1 MNNSISIFGL
11 NITYYSICILL
22 AVIAVTFFTE
32 KEAHRLG
39 VKKDFIFNMLFW
51 SFVFGIL
58 GARLYYVVFN
68 FQEYIKDPIEI
79 IKIWNGGLAI
89 HGGLLAGVLTSYLY
103 CKKYNVRPLRMC
115 DLIVV
120 PLLLGQAIGRWGN
133 FFNQEAHG
141 AATTVAKLQSILV
154 PQFVIDG
161 MQIDGVYYFP
171 TFWFESIVCFVAFII
186 LCIARRSKYT
196 KVGSMTASYLMI
208 YGVLRFFIEIERTD
222 ALMIAGFKMAQI
234 VSIIMFIIGL
244 VLMMFISKKPKFD
257 DLYNDTT
264 NVDEIRF

>member
-1 MNNSISIFGL
+1 MDPYLHIFGL
-11 NITYYSICILL
+11 NIRFYSICVLL
-22 AVIAVTFFTE
+22 AVIAVAFFTE

-39 VKKDFIFNMLFW
+39 IKKEFVFNMLFW
-51 SFVFGIL
+51 AFIFGIL
-58 GARLYYVVFN
+58 GARIYYVIFN

-89 HGGLLAGVLTSYLY
+89 HGGLLAGVVTCYLY

-115 DLIVV
+115 DLIAV

-141 AATTVAKLQSILV
+141 AATTVAELKSLFI
-154 PQFVIDG
+154 PQFIIDG

-171 TFWFESIVCFVAFII
+171 TFFIESMVCLIAFII
-186 LCIARRSKYT
+186 LCIVRRGKYL

-234 VSIIMFIIGL
+234 VSVAMFIVGL
-244 VLMMFISKKPKFD
+244 VLMMYISRKPKFD
-257 DLYNDTT
+257 DLYNDRT

>member
-1 MNNSISIFGL
+1 MDPYLHILGF
-11 NITYYSICILL
+11 NIRLYSICILM

-39 VKKDFIFNMLFW
+39 VKKDFMFNMLFW
-51 SFVFGIL
+51 AFVFGIL
-58 GARLYYVVFN
+58 GARLYYVIFN
-68 FQEYIKDPIEI
+68 FQEYIHDPIEI

-103 CKKYNVRPLRMC
+103 CRRYNVRPLRMC
-115 DLIVV
+115 DLVAV

-141 AATTVAKLQSILV
+141 AATTASKLQSLFV

-161 MQIDGVYYFP
+161 MKIDGVYYFP
-171 TFWFESIVCFVAFII
+171 TFWFESIVCFTAFVI
-186 LCIARRSKYT
+186 LCIVRRSKYT

-234 VSIIMFIIGL
+234 VSVIMFIIGL

>member
-1 MNNSISIFGL
+1 MDPYLHIFNLNIRFYSIFV
-11 NITYYSICILL
+11 LL
-22 AVIAVTFFTE
+22 AVIAVAFFTE
-32 KEAHRLG
+32 REAGRLG
-39 VKKDFIFNMLFW
+39 IKKDFVFNMLFW
-51 SFVFGIL
+51 SFIFGIL
-58 GARLYYVVFN
+58 GARLYYVIFN

-115 DLIVV
+115 DLVCV

-141 AATTVAKLQSILV
+141 AATTVAKLKSLFI
-154 PQFVIDG
+154 PQPIIDG

-171 TFWFESIVCFVAFII
+171 TFFFESVICFVAFII
-186 LCIARRSKYT
+186 LCIVRRGKYT

-222 ALMIAGFKMAQI
+222 GLMIAGFKMAQI
-234 VSIIMFIIGL
+234 VSVIMFIIGL
-244 VLMMFISKKPKFD
+244 VLMMYISRKPKFV
-257 DLYNDTT
+257 DLYNDRT

>member
-1 MNNSISIFGL
+1 MDPYLHILGL
-11 NITYYSICILL
+11 NIRFYSICILL

-68 FQEYIKDPIEI
+68 VQEYIKDPIEI

-141 AATTVAKLQSILV
+141 AATTVAKLQSIFV

-171 TFWFESIVCFVAFII
+171 TFWFESIVCFIAFII
-186 LCIARRSKYT
+186 LCIVRRSKYT